1 MRGAQ
6 AWFLSGKRL
15 EKTKKTV
22 EFYKKR
28 LLTGKEQSAAF
39 FM

>member
-6 AWFLSGKRL
+6 AWFLS
-15 EKTKKTV
+15 EKGSKNKKKTV